1 MTVIHQGR
9 GKRQAPS
16 VCWLAKSSYV
26 CFKCAM
32 TADGKKH
39 RLASTATRLLDA
51 AERLFGEH
59 GYNGVGMRALADA
72 AQVNLAATTYHFGS
86 KKGLY
91 VETFLRRFRAVN
103 ARRLEL
109 LAAAEQEGHGQPL
122 AVERI
127 VECMMRPSVE
137 AGLEHPAFNKM
148 VARTLMA
155 PPKFLHEHLKAELEP
170 NMRIFIAALERALP
184 AVPTDLLNLRLALA
198 LGATLMFGVQMSA
211 FKITREPKR
220 EAVFLKE
227 LVRFTASGLAS
238 APATLGAELARLRPP
253 TQRKRIA

>member
-1 MTVIHQGR
+1 MTV
-9 GKRQAPS
+9 
-16 VCWLAKSSYV
+16 
-26 CFKCAM
+26 
-32 TADGKKH
+32 DGKKH
-39 RLASTATRLLDA
+39 SSATTATRLLDA

-72 AQVNLAATTYHFGS
+72 ARVNLAATTYHYGS
-86 KKGLY
+86 KKSLY
-91 VETFLRRFRAVN
+91 VETFLRRFRSVN

-109 LAAAEQEGHGQPL
+109 LAVAERESQGQPL
-122 AVERI
+122 LVERI
-127 VECMMRPSVE
+127 VECMMQPSVE

-155 PPKFLHEHLKAELEP
+155 PPKFLHESLKAEFDP
-170 NMRIFIAALERALP
+170 NLRVFTAALERTLP

-198 LGATLMFGVQMSA
+198 LGATLMFGVQFSA
-211 FKITREPKR
+211 IKIKRDPKR

-238 APATLGAELARLRPP
+238 PPATLGAELARLRPP
-253 TQRKRIA
+253 PHRKRTQ

>member
-1 MTVIHQGR
+1 MTPAPLLVSRYLRRIHT
-9 GKRQAPS
+9 
-16 VCWLAKSSYV
+16 YV
-26 CFKCAM
+26 LNVTMRA
-32 TADGKKH
+32 AAKKH
-39 RLASTATRLLDA
+39 SSATTATRLLDA
-51 AERLFGEH
+51 AERLFGEY

-86 KKGLY
+86 KKSLY
-91 VETFLRRFRAVN
+91 VETFLRRFRALN

-109 LAAAEQEGHGQPL
+109 LAAADQEGQGQPPT
-122 AVERI
+122 VERI

-137 AGLEHPAFNKM
+137 VGLEHPAFNKM

-170 NMRIFIAALERALP
+170 NLRVFTVALERALP
-184 AVPTDLLNLRLALA
+184 EVPTDLMNLRLALA
-198 LGATLMFGVQMSA
+198 LGATLMFGVQFNA
-211 FKITREPKR
+211 IKIKRDAKR

-238 APATLGAELARLRPP
+238 PPSTVGAELARLRPP
-253 TQRKRIA
+253 AHTKRKA

>member
-1 MTVIHQGR
+1 
-9 GKRQAPS
+9 
-16 VCWLAKSSYV
+16 
-26 CFKCAM
+26 M
-32 TADGKKH
+32 TADGRKH
-39 RLASTATRLLDA
+39 GAVTTATRLLDA

-86 KKGLY
+86 KKSLY

-103 ARRLEL
+103 AHRLQL
-109 LAAAEQEGHGQPL
+109 LAAAEQQGHGQPL

-170 NMRIFIAALERALP
+170 NLRVFIAALERALP

-211 FKITREPKR
+211 LKINREPKR

-238 APATLGAELARLRPP
+238 PPATLGAELARLRPP
-253 TQRKRIA
+253 AARKRTA